1 MHAFC
6 FVFFATAAA
15 GQDGVS
21 FEQAAPPG
29 DEPPSVDSDDDAGER
44 AASADANREDS
55 ESEDAEEDEEGG
67 VQSILP
73 VFRLAFGSALGFEPS
88 GQRGFTFDLAGG
100 VRLLLREG
108 KHHPTLIF
116 ETGYSRRGGDFG
128 THDMLF
134 AAGAGWT
141 GKAVGIQLV
150 ETITFAT
157 QVGRHESGI
166 RTGLRLE
173 LLMGIVGVEMA
184 HQVTFRDP
192 DNAHEFRV
200 QAYLDVGLIIGVVS
214 VLRALKGITRR

>member
-1 MHAFC
+1 M
-6 FVFFATAAA
+6 
-15 GQDGVS
+15 Q
-21 FEQAAPPG
+21 
-29 DEPPSVDSDDDAGER
+29 
-44 AASADANREDS
+44 S
-55 ESEDAEEDEEGG
+55 EAVSEDAVAETDTEEAGDEGDDADG

-88 GQRGFTFDLAGG
+88 GQRGFTFDVAGG
-100 VRLLLREG
+100 LRLLLRKG
-108 KHHPTLIF
+108 KNHPTLIF

-141 GKAVGIQLV
+141 GKVLALQLV

-157 QVGRHESGI
+157 QAGRRESGI
-166 RTGLRLE
+166 RTGVRFE
-173 LLMGIVGVEMA
+173 LLMGIIGVEVA

-200 QAYLDVGLIIGVVS
+200 QAYLDVGLIIGFISILS
-214 VLRALKGITRR
+214 VLRGFR